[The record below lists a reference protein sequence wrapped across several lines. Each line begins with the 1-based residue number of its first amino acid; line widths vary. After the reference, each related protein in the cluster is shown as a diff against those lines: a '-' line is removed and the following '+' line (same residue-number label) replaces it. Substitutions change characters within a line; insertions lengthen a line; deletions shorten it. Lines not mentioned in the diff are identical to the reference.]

1 MSELNRLS
9 ATVAAKKLAAREITA
24 VELLTDCLERIAE
37 REPTVHAWTHLDADA
52 ALKRAHALDAGS
64 SAGWL
69 HGLPIAVKDVLDT
82 FDMPTRYGSPIYANH
97 RPAADAACVALARA
111 AGAIVVG
118 KTVTTEFATFHPGP
132 TCNPR
137 NPLHTPGGSSSG
149 SGAAVADWMV
159 PLGFGTQTAGSILR
173 PAAFCGVVGY
183 KPTYGTINRVGAK
196 MISDTLDT
204 LGVLARTVADAG
216 LFVAALADRREL
228 AIDEAVPVNAPRIG
242 LCRTREWDRAH
253 ADTTTAFEDAGKR
266 LGAAGATVCDIT
278 LPESL
283 AGLAEAQT
291 AIMVA
296 EVAKCLSHEWLAHR
310 EDLSAEMV
318 TMIEAGLAVGSE
330 RYDAAQALART
341 GRRVLPQIF
350 GECDVLVAPSAIGEA
365 PVGIQATGD
374 PLFNRI
380 WTLLRT
386 PCVHVPCALGSHGLP
401 LGVTVVGPAHA
412 DRAALLA
419 ANWVQ
424 AKIGLTDN

>member
-1 MSELNRLS
+1 MGELNRLS
-9 ATVAAKKLAAREITA
+9 ATAAARKLAAREITA
-24 VELLTDCLERIAE
+24 VELVSDCLERIAE
-37 REPTVHAWTHLDADA
+37 REPTVHAWTYADADA
-52 ALKRAHALDAGS
+52 ALKRARALDSGGS
-64 SAGWL
+64 TGLL
-69 HGLPIAVKDVLDT
+69 HGLPIAVKDLLDT
-82 FDMPTRYGSPIYANH
+82 SDMPTCYGSPIYANH
-97 RPAADAACVALARA
+97 RPAADASSVALARA

-159 PLGFGTQTAGSILR
+159 PLAFGSQTAGSIIR

-216 LFVAALADRREL
+216 LFVAALSARREL
-228 AIDEAVPVNAPRIG
+228 TIDETATEAPRIG
-242 LCRTREWDRAH
+242 LCRTYEWDRAEGQ
-253 ADTTTAFEDAGKR
+253 TTEAFEEAGRR
-266 LGAAGATVCDIT
+266 LSAAGASVHEIT
-278 LPESL
+278 LPEPF
-283 AGLAEAQT
+283 AALAEAQ
-291 AIMVA
+291 ASIMVA
-296 EVAKCLSHEWLAHR
+296 EVAKCLSHEWLVHR
-310 EDLSAEMV
+310 DSLSGEMV
-318 TMIEAGLAVGSE
+318 AMIEAGLAVTPE
-330 RYDAAQALART
+330 RYDAAQSLART
-341 GRRVLPQIF
+341 GRRLLGKVF
-350 GECDVLVAPSAIGEA
+350 SECDVVIAPSAIGEA
-365 PVGIQATGD
+365 PIGIQATGD

-401 LGVTVVGPAHA
+401 LGVTVVGPIHA
-412 DRAALLA
+412 DRTTLMA

-424 AKIGLTDN
+424 AKIGLGDN